1 MTVTGTGTGTGK
13 DCRFAVPPNPYAD
26 SVHLERS
33 YVRSASDT
41 EVTASIT
48 VRRGRMSSMDTS
60 VPVYHPHTNQVSVS
74 TRRLPAE
81 IARGLRDVAPLL
93 IGIIPFGL
101 VAGAAAVESGLRP
114 SQAVGLSVIVF
125 AGASQL
131 AVIDLLGQNATL
143 SIAVITGVVINLR
156 ILMYSASIA
165 PSFQSF
171 RPRWKAIAAYVLTD
185 QAYALSI
192 SRYAEKELSRTER
205 RRYYLTVA
213 FTLWIVWQ
221 ICTIAGVVIGAR
233 VPDEWGLGFAVPL
246 VFLSLLIPAAA
257 SGPAIAAAV
266 VGGTVGT
273 VGTVYNFP
281 FNLGLITG
289 GAAGVIAGVVVD
301 SYTETSDESSPED
314 NH

>member
-1 MTVTGTGTGTGK
+1 M
-13 DCRFAVPPNPYAD
+13 P
-26 SVHLERS
+26 
-33 YVRSASDT
+33 
-41 EVTASIT
+41 
-48 VRRGRMSSMDTS
+48 
-60 VPVYHPHTNQVSVS
+60 

-101 VAGAAAVESGLRP
+101 VAGAAAVEAGLRP
-114 SQAVGLSVIVF
+114 LQAIGLSVVVF

-131 AVIDLLGQNATL
+131 AVIDLLGQNAAL
-143 SIAVITGVVINLR
+143 SIVVITGVVINLR

-171 RPRWKAIAAYVLTD
+171 RPRWKAITAYVLTD

-192 SRYAEKELSRTER
+192 SRYAEKELSKTER

-213 FTLWIVWQ
+213 LTLWIVWQ
-221 ICTIAGVVIGAR
+221 ICTIVGIIIGAR

-246 VFLSLLIPAAA
+246 VFLSLLVPAAA
-257 SGPAIAAAV
+257 SRPAIAAAL
-266 VGGTVGT
+266 VGGVVSTIGT
-273 VGTVYNFP
+273 IYNFP
-281 FNLGLITG
+281 LNLGLITG
-289 GAAGVIAGVVVD
+289 GATGVVAGVVVD
-301 SYTETSDESSPED
+301 TYTNTPGQSSSET